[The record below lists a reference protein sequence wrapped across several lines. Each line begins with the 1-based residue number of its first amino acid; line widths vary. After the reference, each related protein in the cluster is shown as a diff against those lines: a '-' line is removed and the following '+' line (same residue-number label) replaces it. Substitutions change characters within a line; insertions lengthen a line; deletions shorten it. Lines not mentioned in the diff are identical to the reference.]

1 MGVVRKILKKFKKP
15 KQYTF
20 IYCPK
25 CKNEMVSNGHAIEDN
40 DGIIK
45 YKCSQCGNIS
55 FWDFAHFPVPY
66 LITCA
71 NCKYLKMNNDGS
83 SFCDEKDCSLDT
95 LDKFEY
101 KLSENEQTETMFD
114 EVIDILDKWKFIL
127 GQRAGRE
134 LWIDKPTSVQE
145 EDLANFNLDLE
156 AVRSFIMKKE
166 ARE

>member
-25 CKNEMVSNGHAIEDN
+25 CNNEMVSNGHAIEDN

-83 SFCDEKDCSLDT
+83 AFCDEKDCSPDT
-95 LDKFEY
+95 LVKHTVYGSTLIYE
-101 KLSENEQTETMFD
+101 KRR
-114 EVIDILDKWKFIL
+114 I
-127 GQRAGRE
+127 R
-134 LWIDKPTSVQE
+134 
-145 EDLANFNLDLE
+145 
-156 AVRSFIMKKE
+156 
-166 ARE
+166 

>member
-25 CKNEMVSNGHAIEDN
+25 CNNEMVSNGHTIEDN

-71 NCKYLKMNNDGS
+71 DCRYAEFDDLGIVYCDKNCS
-83 SFCDEKDCSLDT
+83 PDT

-101 KLSENEQTETMFD
+101 KLSENEQTETTFD
-114 EVIDILDKWKFIL
+114 EVIDILDKWQFIL

-134 LWIDKPTSVQE
+134 LWVDKSSAVQE
-145 EDLANFNLDLE
+145 EDLANFNRDLE